1 MVFKVLLVWSSS
13 AAFAN
18 GTAGPVAATAA
29 AAIMPLLMKSRL
41 SILNSLYFQ
50 YGEIS
55 RRRAMIGGSFS
66 NVN

>member
-1 MVFKVLLVWSSS
+1 MTNKNARFEFFPESDVFIKKFTRDFSMNC
-13 AAFAN
+13 F
-18 GTAGPVAATAA
+18 
-29 AAIMPLLMKSRL
+29 
-41 SILNSLYFQ
+41 YFQ